1 VVGDPQRINMQPH
14 IGSKG
19 LVFAAMMAALGN
31 VLSFLSV
38 QLAPIAPNIPL
49 GPVSVSL
56 ALDLSHLA
64 TFIASLF
71 GGPLVGGLTGL
82 VGGLVAAFEFG
93 FSKGNIVTG
102 IGLPLG
108 KAMTGVAAGYVFRRL
123 HGEGGAGR
131 LVASTV
137 VSYVP
142 EALLTFALFIYVLP
156 PLTGMP
162 VAVATAVA
170 VQIVVKAF
178 AEMVILGLILAGLV
192 SNMAFRTYAMG
203 YFQ

>member
-1 VVGDPQRINMQPH
+1 
-14 IGSKG
+14 
-19 LVFAAMMAALGN
+19 VFVAMMAALGN
-31 VLSFLSV
+31 VLSFLSM

-71 GGPLVGGLTGL
+71 GGPLVGGLTGF

-93 FSKGNIVTG
+93 FSKGNLVTG
-102 IGLPLG
+102 FGLPLG
-108 KAMTGVAAGYVFRRL
+108 KAMTGVTAGYIFRWL
-123 HGEGGAGR
+123 HGEGSPSR
-131 LVASTV
+131 LVVSTV

-142 EALLTFALFIYVLP
+142 EALLTLVLFIYVLP
-156 PLTGMP
+156 PMTGLP
-162 VAVATAVA
+162 ATMWTAIA

-178 AEMVILGLILAGLV
+178 VEMVILGLILVGLL
-192 SNMAFRTYAMG
+192 SNLAFRTYAKG

>member
-1 VVGDPQRINMQPH
+1 MNHRL
-14 IGSKG
+14 GSKG

-31 VLSFLSV
+31 VLSFLSM

-93 FSKGNIVTG
+93 FSKGNLVTG
-102 IGLPLG
+102 FGLPLG
-108 KAMTGVAAGYVFRRL
+108 KAMTGVAAGYVFRWLYRK
-123 HGEGGAGR
+123 GGPSR

-142 EALLTFALFIYVLP
+142 EALLTLFLFVYVLP
-156 PLTGMP
+156 PVTGLSAAFWSV
-162 VAVATAVA
+162 VAI
-170 VQIVVKAF
+170 QIVVKAF
-178 AEMVILGLILAGLV
+178 AEMVILGVILAGFVNNLGFK
-192 SNMAFRTYAMG
+192 AFAEG

>member
-1 VVGDPQRINMQPH
+1 
-14 IGSKG
+14 
-19 LVFAAMMAALGN
+19 VFVATMAALGN
-31 VLSFLSV
+31 VLSFLSM

-93 FSKGNIVTG
+93 FSKGNLVTG
-102 IGLPLG
+102 FGLPLG
-108 KAMTGVAAGYVFRRL
+108 KAMTGVAAGYVFRWL
-123 HGEGGAGR
+123 YGEGGPGR

-137 VSYVP
+137 VSYIP
-142 EALLTFALFIYVLP
+142 EALLTLFLFVYVLP
-156 PLTGMP
+156 PITGLPTAMW
-162 VAVATAVA
+162 AMVAT
-170 VQIVVKAF
+170 QIVVKAF
-178 AEMVILGLILAGLV
+178 GEMVILGLILMGLM
-192 SNMAFRTYAMG
+192 SNSAFRTYASG

>member
-1 VVGDPQRINMQPH
+1 LNPRL
-14 IGSKG
+14 GSKD
-19 LVFAAMMAALGN
+19 LVFVAMMAALGN
-31 VLSFLSV
+31 VLSFLSM

-93 FSKGNIVTG
+93 FSKGNLVTG
-102 IGLPLG
+102 FGLPLG
-108 KAMTGVAAGYVFRRL
+108 KAMTGVAAGYVFSWL
-123 HGEGGAGR
+123 YGEGGPGR

-142 EALLTFALFIYVLP
+142 EALLTLVLFVYVLP
-156 PLTGMP
+156 PMTGLP
-162 VAVATAVA
+162 VTMWTVIAI
-170 VQIVVKAF
+170 QIVVKAF
-178 AEMVILGLILAGLV
+178 VEMVILGLILAGLV
-192 SNMAFRTYAMG
+192 SNLAFRTYAKG

>member
-1 VVGDPQRINMQPH
+1 LNHRL
-14 IGSKG
+14 GSKG
-19 LVFAAMMAALGN
+19 LVFVAMMAALGN
-31 VLSFLSV
+31 VLSFLSM

-71 GGPLVGGLTGL
+71 GGPLVGGVTGL

-93 FSKGNIVTG
+93 FSKGNLVTG

-108 KAMTGVAAGYVFRRL
+108 KAMTGVTAGYVFRWLYR
-123 HGEGGAGR
+123 GGDIPR

-137 VSYVP
+137 LSYIP
-142 EALLTFALFIYVLP
+142 EALLTLMLFIYLLP
-156 PLTGMP
+156 PLTGLP
-162 VAVATAVA
+162 VAVASVIA

-178 AEMVILGLILAGLV
+178 AEMVILGIVLASFVNNLGFKTF
-192 SNMAFRTYAMG
+192 AEG

>member
-1 VVGDPQRINMQPH
+1 M
-14 IGSKG
+14 GSKS
-19 LVFAAMMAALGN
+19 LVFVATMAALGN
-31 VLSFLSV
+31 VLSFLSM

-93 FSKGNIVTG
+93 FSKGNLVTG
-102 IGLPLG
+102 FGLPLG
-108 KAMTGVAAGYVFRRL
+108 KAMTGVAAGYVFRWL
-123 HGEGGAGR
+123 YGEGGPGR

-137 VSYVP
+137 VSYIP
-142 EALLTFALFIYVLP
+142 EALLTLFLFVYVLP
-156 PLTGMP
+156 PITGLPTAMW
-162 VAVATAVA
+162 AMVAT
-170 VQIVVKAF
+170 QIVVKAF
-178 AEMVILGLILAGLV
+178 GEMVILGLILMGLM
-192 SNMAFRTYAMG
+192 SNSAFRTYASG

>member
-1 VVGDPQRINMQPH
+1 LNHRL
-14 IGSKG
+14 GSKG

-31 VLSFLSV
+31 VLSFLSM

-71 GGPLVGGLTGL
+71 GGPLVGGVTGL

-93 FSKGNIVTG
+93 FSKGNLVTG

-108 KAMTGVAAGYVFRRL
+108 KAMTGVTAGYVFRWLYR
-123 HGEGGAGR
+123 GGDIPR
-131 LVASTV
+131 LVVSTV
-137 VSYVP
+137 LSYIP
-142 EALLTFALFIYVLP
+142 EALLTLMLFIYLLP
-156 PLTGMP
+156 PLTGLP
-162 VAVATAVA
+162 VAVASVIA

-178 AEMVILGLILAGLV
+178 AEMVILGIVLASFVNNLGFKTF
-192 SNMAFRTYAMG
+192 AEG

>member
-1 VVGDPQRINMQPH
+1 MHMQDH
-14 IGSKG
+14 LGSKG

-31 VLSFLSV
+31 VLSFLSM
-38 QLAPIAPNIPL
+38 QLAPIAPNVPL

-71 GGPLVGGLTGL
+71 GGPLVGGVTGL

-93 FSKGNIVTG
+93 FSKGNLVTG
-102 IGLPLG
+102 LGLPLG
-108 KAMTGVAAGYVFRRL
+108 KAMTGVAAGYVFRWLYR
-123 HGEGGAGR
+123 GGGAPR

-142 EALLTFALFIYVLP
+142 EALLTLALFIYLLP
-156 PLTGMP
+156 PLTGLP
-162 VAVATAVA
+162 VALATAIA

-178 AEMVILGLILAGLV
+178 AEMIILGVVLSGMVGNLGFR
-192 SNMAFRTYAMG
+192 AFAEG
-203 YFQ
+203 YFK

>member
-1 VVGDPQRINMQPH
+1 MKTH
-14 IGSKG
+14 IGSKA

-31 VLSFLSV
+31 VLSFLSM
-38 QLAPIAPNIPL
+38 QLAPIAPNVPL

-71 GGPLVGGLTGL
+71 GGPIVGGLTGL
-82 VGGLVAAFEFG
+82 VGGMVAAFEFG
-93 FSKGNIVTG
+93 FSKGNLVTG
-102 IGLPLG
+102 FGLPLG
-108 KAMTGVAAGYVFRRL
+108 KAMTGVTAGYVFKWVYR
-123 HGEGGAGR
+123 EQGAGR

-137 VSYVP
+137 LSYIP
-142 EALLTFALFIYVLP
+142 EALLTLLLFIFVLP
-156 PLTGMP
+156 VVTGLP
-162 VAVATAVA
+162 VAIASVIA

-178 AEMVILGLILAGLV
+178 AEMVVLGLILGGLA
-192 SNMAFRTYAMG
+192 SNLAFSYYARG